1 MPWERFPSPG
11 GIQRINSSRGSFRRG
26 RNSAHGHDRLARRGC
41 LAHTRGEMG
50 AEKVKQNH
58 TGLILFA
65 HGSSVE
71 GANRSV
77 KMLADEVRSN
87 GPYEYVEAAFLEM
100 AQPDLAA
107 AVARAAAAGLE
118 HIIVVP
124 YFLTLGVHLRD
135 DLPRLVAAQK
145 QRHPK
150 LEISVAESL
159 DGHPQM
165 ASLILEMASLSE
177 RKTS

>member
-1 MPWERFPSPG
+1 
-11 GIQRINSSRGSFRRG
+11 
-26 RNSAHGHDRLARRGC
+26 
-41 LAHTRGEMG
+41 MG
-50 AEKVKQNH
+50 AEKVEQNH

-77 KMLADEVRSN
+77 RNLASEVRSN

-107 AVARAAAAGLE
+107 AVDRATAAGLE
-118 HIIVVP
+118 RVIVVP
-124 YFLTLGVHLRD
+124 YFLTMGVHLSE
-135 DLPRLVAAQK
+135 DLPKLVAAQK

-150 LEISVAESL
+150 LEIAVADPL

-165 ASLILEMASLSE
+165 ASLILERASLVQAE
-177 RKTS
+177 EEMKNR